1 MLFEFRSKPI
11 NRSQSRSSIISSV
24 FLDSK
29 PVVSAPFEEYEGKES
44 QERNSIEVKTKKV
57 GNLHSKLSIIPG
69 FRELKHV
76 IFKTSTKLGTK
87 EKTRNLIED
96 IVRKADISPD
106 VKREKKD
113 KVLDWFNTFYQGEF
127 EFFSWLAWY
136 GTYRRV
142 EEGLRA
148 RLLVARG

>member
-29 PVVSAPFEEYEGKES
+29 PVVSAPFKEYEGKES

-113 KVLDWFNTFYQGEF
+113 KVLD
-127 EFFSWLAWY
+127 
-136 GTYRRV
+136 
-142 EEGLRA
+142 
-148 RLLVARG
+148 